1 MNPYSEFQNEE
12 IIGEKMPTWKQ
23 TVLGISNKKAVRRNR
38 KAIPYD
44 YESMREMLQPYVDVE
59 ITVGP
64 SFSTDFVVV
73 YRKGSHHRAFLT
85 DCLDY
90 IRIFGRLTHRMM
102 LHACAE
108 YMQET
113 RENYNPEIYKINND
127 QQ

>member
-1 MNPYSEFQNEE
+1 MMTEFQNEE

-23 TVLGISNKKAVRRNR
+23 TVLGMNNKKAVRRIR
-38 KAIPYD
+38 KAMPYD

-59 ITVGP
+59 ITVGA

-113 RENYNPEIYKINND
+113 RENYNPDIYKTDND
-127 QQ
+127 QP